1 MPARLRALNTEHAE
15 QQRLQME
22 SEQRSQ
28 ALIQD
33 LSDRE
38 ARSRALLAN
47 LLDVVFVFDP
57 SGKPLE
63 VSGNYLGI
71 TGYLRDEILE
81 FSSDDF
87 WKTLFPHEDN
97 ACLCDELAR
106 VQQSLSGT
114 QRRVRLCDRAGE
126 VRWCELA
133 LLPLCND
140 SDQFLGVQGV
150 LRDIGER
157 VQTERIIHS
166 LNQAAEAVQR
176 ASLSV
181 QAVLEAVSDELTALG
196 MPSAIVLPGLGEE
209 KRPLVHIGGDAAIA
223 DGVRRLMAKCR
234 GEAALARVDALRSAF
249 QGNRTVR
256 FTLDEAFYAQVAQDR
271 ALART
276 LRRQLPPLAAL
287 AMPLVSDDRVFGLL
301 CVADKVIHPALQPA
315 LEVFARQTAIAI
327 RNAQLLTR
335 VSESEEQYRSIFE
348 AARDGF
354 LLLTS
359 EGRIA
364 DANPAASAMFGY
376 DVQRLLGLQFEAL
389 LLPECRPDAQQ
400 FAATIEA
407 QGHCQFAAKGVR
419 DGGESFEIEVRGT
432 RLAFRGETLLLAVV
446 TDITERIK
454 AQEAL
459 LHSERLRALGLMAG
473 GIAHDFNNIL
483 MGIQGFAEEAKH
495 NLASNPANA
504 ISDLERIMA
513 STQVAAAAVSRL
525 QSLYREVD
533 DLSDFVPLQLD
544 DLAAQVLDV
553 TQPHWKDTPQ
563 AEGRTIHI
571 RTRFS
576 RPPYV
581 EGNPSEL
588 RRVLINLVINAVQAM
603 PEGGTLTITTG
614 QEAGWSWVSV
624 NDTGVGMTP
633 EVRARLFEPYFT
645 TKKEMGRGLGLA
657 LSLDIIKRHRG
668 EIAVES
674 APGQGATFVVR
685 LPAAQVGSG
694 MQRSLGGSSC
704 GALPVSAGHRVLVV
718 DDDEP
723 LRVLFLR
730 FLERLGQD
738 AVIATDGRV
747 ALDLLRRERF
757 DLLITDLGMPD
768 LSGRQVA
775 QHARAL
781 YPDLPIILTTGWGE
795 TMTPDKL
802 AEMQVSALL
811 SKPFTFDGLAT
822 TLEQALRS
830 KR

>member
-1 MPARLRALNTEHAE
+1 MEAE
-15 QQRLQME
+15 QRA
-22 SEQRSQ
+22 Q
-28 ALIQD
+28 ALMQK
-33 LSDRE
+33 LADRE
-38 ARSRALLAN
+38 ARLRSLVAN
-47 LLDVVFVFDP
+47 LLDVVFVFDA

-71 TGYLRDEILE
+71 TGYLRDEILSLSTRE
-81 FSSDDF
+81 FWSTF
-87 WKTLFPHEDN
+87 FVAEDN
-97 ACLCDELAR
+97 AQIYQDLAR
-106 VQQSLSGT
+106 VEQSSSGM

-133 LLPLCND
+133 LLPLRD
-140 SDQFLGVQGV
+140 DADRFLGVQGI

-181 QAVLEAVSDELTALG
+181 QAVLEAVSAELTALG
-196 MPSAIVLPGLGEE
+196 MSSAIVLPGLGEG
-209 KRPLVHIGGDAAIA
+209 KWPLVHIGGDTTVA
-223 DGVRRLMAKCR
+223 DGIRRLMAKCQAG
-234 GEAALARVDALRSAF
+234 GESLMRPESLRRAL
-249 QGNRTVR
+249 QENKTTP
-256 FTLDEAFYAQVAQDR
+256 FTLDETFYAQVSQDR

-287 AMPLVSDDRVFGLL
+287 AMPLVADDRVFGLL
-301 CVADKVIHPALQPA
+301 CVADKSIHPALQPA
-315 LEVFARQTAIAI
+315 LEVFANQTAIAI

-354 LLLTS
+354 LLLTP
-359 EGRIA
+359 EGRIV
-364 DANPAASAMFGY
+364 DANPAAGTMFGY
-376 DVQRLLGLQFEAL
+376 TVQHLLGLAFEEL
-389 LLPECRPDAQQ
+389 LAAECRADAQQ
-400 FAATIEA
+400 FAAAIEA

-419 DGGESFEIEVRGT
+419 RNGEGFEIEVRGT
-432 RLAFRGETLLLAVV
+432 RLAFRSETHLLAVV
-446 TDITERIK
+446 TDITERIR

-459 LHSERLRALGLMAG
+459 LHAERLRALGLMAG

-483 MGIQGFAEEAKH
+483 MGIQGFAEEAKS
-495 NLASNPANA
+495 NLGSDPVRA

-563 AEGRTIHI
+563 AEGHTIHVEKV
-571 RTRFS
+571 FA

-603 PEGGTLTITTG
+603 PDGGTLTVETG

-624 NDTGVGMTP
+624 SDTGVGITP
-633 EVRARLFEPYFT
+633 EVRAHLFEPYFT

-657 LSLDIIKRHRG
+657 LSMDIIKRHRG

-674 APGQGATFVVR
+674 APGQGATFLVR
-685 LPAAQVGSG
+685 LPASQVGSG
-694 MQRSLGGSSC
+694 AEDSQGEDACGSLRTK
-704 GALPVSAGHRVLVV
+704 AAHRVLVV

-723 LRVLFLR
+723 LRTLFSR
-730 FLERLGQD
+730 FLGRLGQD

-747 ALDLLRRERF
+747 ALDLLQHERF

-775 QHARAL
+775 QRARAL
-781 YPDLPIILTTGWGE
+781 CPDLPIILTTGWGE

-811 SKPFTFDGLAT
+811 PKPFTFDSLAA
-822 TLEQALRS
+822 TLERALQG
-830 KR
+830 KK